1 MTSFFLVDPAVPIPS
16 TSTVCMQ
23 RLDWISVSSRST
35 QIGHLADVAR
45 KPGVLDPAPE
55 SLLARL
61 PYELREDILEI
72 CVAEG
77 WLMYRKAAEQVRAEL
92 MAERGPMV
100 VEHNQ
105 NTYDLRF
112 SSVHLRFGLS
122 IC

>member
-1 MTSFFLVDPAVPIPS
+1 
-16 TSTVCMQ
+16 MQ
-23 RLDWISVSSRST
+23 RLDWISVSWRNL
-35 QIGHLADVAR
+35 QIGQPANVVR
-45 KPGVLDPAPE
+45 KPEVLDPASE

-61 PYELREDILEI
+61 PYELLEDILEI

-77 WLMYRKAAEQVRAEL
+77 WLMDRKAAEQVRAEL

-105 NTYDLRF
+105 NTYDLEF

>member
-23 RLDWISVSSRST
+23 RFDWISVSLRST
-35 QIGHLADVAR
+35 QIAKPANVAR
-45 KPGVLDPAPE
+45 QPEILDPAPN

-77 WLMYRKAAEQVRAEL
+77 WLMDRKAAEQVRAEL

-100 VEHNQ
+100 IEHNQ
-105 NTYDLRF
+105 NTYDLEF
-112 SSVHLRFGLS
+112 SSVHLPFDSS